1 MKKKFTFKQIVAAV
15 GLLLI
20 VGMYVVSIVFAC
32 LAKPGAEGMFM
43 ASLVATVIIPI
54 VLYIFIA
61 LDKWARKN
69 APEGMSYKEL
79 RQYNKRIKNGED
91 YVCPD
96 GTVVPNHRL
105 TRPSDPPRSYA
116 YCSDTICLKSIVPQI
131 KGVNLL
137 FHEGTFAQCDAARAK
152 ETFHTTAQQA
162 AETARDANVKQLVIG
177 HFSARYEDETLLLKE
192 SQAIF
197 ANTLLAKENLKITL

>member
-1 MKKKFTFKQIVAAV
+1 MKKKFTLKQIVAVV

-61 LDKWARKN
+61 LDKWAKKN

-91 YVCPD
+91 PEKV
-96 GTVVPNHRL
+96 
-105 TRPSDPPRSYA
+105 
-116 YCSDTICLKSIVPQI
+116 
-131 KGVNLL
+131 
-137 FHEGTFAQCDAARAK
+137 AK
-152 ETFHTTAQQA
+152 EIEEKYGIEEAVA
-162 AETARDANVKQLVIG
+162 
-177 HFSARYEDETLLLKE
+177 EDETVSYVEVSEEE
-192 SQAIF
+192 S
-197 ANTLLAKENLKITL
+197 NVEE

>member
-1 MKKKFTFKQIVAAV
+1 MKKKVTFKQIVAAV
-15 GLLLI
+15 GLLLL

-61 LDKWARKN
+61 LDKWAKRN

-91 YVCPD
+91 PEKV
-96 GTVVPNHRL
+96 
-105 TRPSDPPRSYA
+105 
-116 YCSDTICLKSIVPQI
+116 
-131 KGVNLL
+131 
-137 FHEGTFAQCDAARAK
+137 AK
-152 ETFHTTAQQA
+152 EIEEKYGIEEAEEVTDLTEDTT
-162 AETARDANVKQLVIG
+162 EENEVK
-177 HFSARYEDETLLLKE
+177 
-192 SQAIF
+192 
-197 ANTLLAKENLKITL
+197 

>member
-91 YVCPD
+91 PEKV
-96 GTVVPNHRL
+96 
-105 TRPSDPPRSYA
+105 
-116 YCSDTICLKSIVPQI
+116 
-131 KGVNLL
+131 
-137 FHEGTFAQCDAARAK
+137 AK
-152 ETFHTTAQQA
+152 EIEEKYGIEEEDD
-162 AETARDANVKQLVIG
+162 AEEGIEVA
-177 HFSARYEDETLLLKE
+177 EDSEEEK
-192 SQAIF
+192 
-197 ANTLLAKENLKITL
+197 